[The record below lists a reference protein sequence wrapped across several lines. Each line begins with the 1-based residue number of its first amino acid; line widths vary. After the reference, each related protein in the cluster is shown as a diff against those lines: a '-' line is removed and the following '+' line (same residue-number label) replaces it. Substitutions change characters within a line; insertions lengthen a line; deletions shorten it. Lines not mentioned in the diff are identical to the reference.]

1 MPYNIKRIKK
11 RLERADSVREF
22 IYDSWNGVM
31 NVNFNPLKRIPHT
44 NTRHM
49 VLQVLA
55 WMWCI
60 VFSMYFTSM
69 WIFGITTIAHMILL
83 SAVAVTVITFETAK
97 RTPKFFGSYY
107 TPSRSRAI
115 YVDGKRIELDPN
127 DKGGEHE

>member
-1 MPYNIKRIKK
+1 MDANI
-11 RLERADSVREF
+11 
-22 IYDSWNGVM
+22 
-31 NVNFNPLKRIPHT
+31 NPLRHIPDI
-44 NTRHM
+44 NVRHM

-60 VFSMYFTSM
+60 AFSMYFTSI
-69 WIFGITTIAHMILL
+69 WLFGITTIAHMILL
-83 SAVAVTVITFETAK
+83 SAVAFTVLTFETAK
-97 RTPKFFGSYY
+97 SNPRFFGSYY

>member
-1 MPYNIKRIKK
+1 MK
-11 RLERADSVREF
+11 EF
-22 IYDSWNGVM
+22 IYDSWNGIM
-31 NVNFNPLKRIPHT
+31 NANVNPLKHIPDT

-60 VFSMYFTSM
+60 IFSMYFTSM
-69 WIFGITTIAHMILL
+69 WIFGITIIAHLILL
-83 SAVAVTVITFETAK
+83 SAVAVTVITFETARRK
-97 RTPKFFGSYY
+97 PKFFGSYY